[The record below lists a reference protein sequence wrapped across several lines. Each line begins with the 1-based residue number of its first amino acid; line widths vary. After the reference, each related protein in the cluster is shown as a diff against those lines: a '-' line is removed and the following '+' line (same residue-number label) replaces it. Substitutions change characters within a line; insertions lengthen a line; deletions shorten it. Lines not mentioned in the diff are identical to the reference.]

1 MSTADHRLSDFV
13 RYRNL
18 ATEAARTVER
28 LSTSIS
34 DYAANTAR
42 SLGANGRTAVVSLEL
57 SKDIPFMDMV
67 GDRNRY
73 IQLSIMYSNLA
84 LLHRNEAS

>member
-1 MSTADHRLSDFV
+1 MSTNDQRLSDFV

-28 LSTSIS
+28 LSISIS
-34 DYAANTAR
+34 DHAAGVAR
-42 SLGANGRTAVVSLEL
+42 SLGANGHSAVVSLEL
-57 SKDIPFMDMV
+57 SKDRPFMDTV
-67 GDRNRY
+67 SDRNRY